1 METSALI
8 FMATCWTLIL
18 GSVLLTMNK
27 IIKSQKTGG
36 SK

>member
-18 GSVLLTMNK
+18 GSVLLTM
-27 IIKSQKTGG
+27 KTGG